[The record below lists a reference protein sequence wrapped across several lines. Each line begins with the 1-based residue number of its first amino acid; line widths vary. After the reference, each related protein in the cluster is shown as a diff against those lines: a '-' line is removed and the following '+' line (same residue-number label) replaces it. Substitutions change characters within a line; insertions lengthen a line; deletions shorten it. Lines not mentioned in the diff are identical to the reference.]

1 MTDGGPNDEVELA
14 ELPPVPPPFGH
25 GDDEED
31 IEEKEDVVKCTV
43 VEVNIDWDKV
53 HAWDKPEISC
63 FVEWLSES
71 LLVTALV
78 IMHA

>member
-43 VEVNIDWDKV
+43 VEVNID
-53 HAWDKPEISC
+53 
-63 FVEWLSES
+63 
-71 LLVTALV
+71 
-78 IMHA
+78 